1 MWFEKSLYFPYYFA
15 IFSIQLYMYIFKKIA
30 PILSPIFLL
39 EVIVN
44 ISMRKMILEVEF
56 LTSMIY
62 EI

>member
-1 MWFEKSLYFPYYFA
+1 M
-15 IFSIQLYMYIFKKIA
+15 QKKKEDK
-30 PILSPIFLL
+30 LFH
-39 EVIVN
+39 VVVN